1 MTLFN
6 EKVQQT
12 KIFED
17 DITMEELEEGFKTL
31 PPDKSKG
38 TYSVELKSPFSCSY
52 VGLMPFYFY
61 YNYIISEWLF
71 ETPADELTPED
82 FLRCKNEGERIAFVD
97 IVGYQK
103 LIKFGKV
110 VDSYKNYP
118 DNEIWT
124 KSEYQIIDMSF
135 LPCYTSAEYKYHLE
149 PQLFC
154 VGNANYAPFLYM
166 KNQTTGAYH
175 LEGLHPRCKTLY
187 DAIKMRYNGLN
198 IKDYD
203 IKDIK

>member
-17 DITMEELEEGFKTL
+17 GITMEELEEGFKTL
-31 PPDKSKG
+31 PPDKRKG

-82 FLRCKNEGERIAFVD
+82 
-97 IVGYQK
+97 
-103 LIKFGKV
+103 
-110 VDSYKNYP
+110 
-118 DNEIWT
+118 
-124 KSEYQIIDMSF
+124 
-135 LPCYTSAEYKYHLE
+135 
-149 PQLFC
+149 
-154 VGNANYAPFLYM
+154 
-166 KNQTTGAYH
+166 
-175 LEGLHPRCKTLY
+175 
-187 DAIKMRYNGLN
+187 
-198 IKDYD
+198 
-203 IKDIK
+203 

>member
-1 MTLFN
+1 MRLFN
-6 EKVQQT
+6 QKTPQT

-17 DITMEELEEGFKTL
+17 DVTMDELEEGFKAL
-31 PPDKSKG
+31 PSDKIKEN
-38 TYSVELKSPFSCSY
+38 YSVELDGAFSCTY
-52 VGLMPFYFY
+52 VGFIPFYFY
-61 YNYIISEWLF
+61 YNIIISEWLY
-71 ETPADELTPED
+71 ETPAKELTPDD

-97 IVGYQK
+97 IIGYQK
-103 LIKFGKV
+103 LIKFGKI

-118 DNEIWT
+118 DNEMWT

-149 PQLFC
+149 APLFC
-154 VGNANYAPFLYM
+154 IGNANYAPFLYM
-166 KNQTTGAYH
+166 KNQTTGEYH
-175 LEGLHPRCKTLY
+175 LEGLHPRCRTLY

-198 IKDYD
+198 INDYD

>member
-1 MTLFN
+1 MLKN
-6 EKVQQT
+6 KIYEDEIT
-12 KIFED
+12 K
-17 DITMEELEEGFKTL
+17 EELEEYFKIFKQ
-31 PPDKSKG
+31 DKNVENIESG
-38 TYSVELKSPFSCSY
+38 TYIQIFDRITY
-52 VGLMPFYFY
+52 YFY
-61 YNYIISEWLF
+61 KGRIVPEWLYK
-71 ETPADELTPED
+71 TPAEELTPDDYYKCEYD
-82 FLRCKNEGERIAFVD
+82 EEKIAFVD
-97 IVGYQK
+97 KVGYQK
-103 LIKFGKV
+103 LIKFGTV

-135 LPCYTSAEYKYHLE
+135 LPCYTSAKYKYHLE

-175 LEGLHPRCKTLY
+175 LEGLHPRCRTLY
-187 DAIKMRYNGLN
+187 DAIRMRYNGLN
-198 IKDYD
+198 IQDYD

>member
-1 MTLFN
+1 MIKN
-6 EKVQQT
+6 KVYYD
-12 KIFED
+12 E
-17 DITMEELEEGFKTL
+17 ITIDELEEYFKTFEQHETIG
-31 PPDKSKG
+31 DIESG
-38 TYSVELKSPFSCSY
+38 TYCQIIDKTPY
-52 VGLMPFYFY
+52 YFY
-61 YNYIISEWLF
+61 KGIFVPEWLY
-71 ETPADELTPED
+71 ETPAEELTPDD
-82 FLRCKNEGERIAFVD
+82 FLRCENDGERTAFVD

-103 LIKFGKV
+103 LIKFGIV

-118 DNEIWT
+118 DNEIWA

-149 PQLFC
+149 APLFC
-154 VGNANYAPFLYM
+154 IINSNYAPFLYI
-166 KNQTTGAYH
+166 KNQTTGGYH
-175 LEGLHPRCKTLY
+175 LEGLHPCCKTLY